1 MEINGLAL
9 VFLFLFSLLI
19 IVSSY
24 RHSSTPNSK
33 RRRPPGPW
41 AIPFVGSI
49 HHMITS
55 QPQAALRDLAEKH
68 GPVMY
73 LRLGQIDTVVVSS
86 PAAAQEVLQT
96 NDVTFASRPA
106 LIAPEIICYGGLD
119 LAFSPYGDYW
129 RALRKLCVLK
139 LLSTSKVRQLAP
151 IRDSETMSLVTEIC
165 AAATAAGGKADVNIG
180 KMLVSCT
187 NTITGLATF
196 GDVCSEE
203 RKEQFHAAVAVV
215 LSHSFGFCL
224 SDVFPSLR
232 FVDVLTGMRR
242 RMWRAH
248 RQLDELFDKIIEECE
263 ARRKDRMV
271 ENGGGEDEAA
281 GEDNL
286 LSIMLRVRDQE
297 ELEFPFK
304 NANIKAIIMVSP
316 AVMFIYT
323 TQKLASG

>member
-1 MEINGLAL
+1 MEISGLAL

-19 IVSSY
+19 LVSSF
-24 RHSSTPNSK
+24 RQRSRANSK
-33 RRRPPGPW
+33 KRRPPGPW

-73 LRLGQIDTVVVSS
+73 LQLGQIDTVVVSS
-86 PAAAQEVLQT
+86 PDAAQEVLQT

-106 LIAPEIICYGGLD
+106 LIAPAIICYGSLD

-151 IRDSETMSLVTEIC
+151 IRDNETMSLVTEIH
-165 AAATAAGGKADVNIG
+165 AAAAAAGGKADVNIG

-196 GDVCSEE
+196 GDVCSQE

-232 FVDVLTGMRR
+232 FVDVITGMRR

-263 ARRKDRMV
+263 VRRKERIV
-271 ENGGGEDEAA
+271 ENGGEDAAA

>member
-119 LAFSPYGDYW
+119 LAFSPYGHYW
-129 RALRKLCVLK
+129 RTLRKLCVLK

-263 ARRKDRMV
+263 ARRKERMV
-271 ENGGGEDEAA
+271 ENGGEDDVA

-286 LSIMLRVRDQE
+286 LSIMLRVRDVE

-304 NANIKAIIMVSP
+304 NDNIKAIIMVCPS
-316 AVMFIYT
+316 M
-323 TQKLASG
+323 